1 MATYG
6 YSTPYTGRG
15 DAGPLPPGYMEAATA
30 PGRNLAMGIAAMGQG
45 LGKALERYS
54 ENKKAHEAV
63 DQSHD
68 TVGQMFLQQMEAD
81 PKVQAVRYYEDT
93 GKLPAGV
100 DEATLKS
107 YEAQMKRDAGM
118 ISNLIGSSDKW
129 ADMSLTKKKTALGD
143 AVTMLNQYRNN
154 QQDDL
159 RNEATRQN
167 IALGKIQLEDAINKR
182 NQQGILTDAIRYGLE
197 QPTTTTQMQQVT
209 DTIEFPPM
217 PGVSTPAVQATP
229 SQAEATAARYFMGRY
244 GQAAQQLQ
252 QYGADLGRQ
261 ANALNVSPT
270 YTTKP
275 NDNAWKIFGAAY
287 QGLGFPTSLPPS
299 SFINS
304 EYETPIDV
312 AARVEANTRLK
323 QQKLAESQAAM
334 EQAGIMS
341 RSPALQTIAPRI
353 LQPEQQAQPIQQ
365 PPQTIT
371 RNVPTEVP
379 ISYEDQS
386 KRLTQY
392 LIQQGATPE
401 TIAMVPQI
409 LERVGQRRP
418 TTIEQVGG
426 IGSVVRFGDKE
437 QFVPAKEANLEN
449 ILKVRGITVDFPE
462 FQGQANT
469 ESEAKDFREQYAT
482 NLKLREQIT
491 DLLELTKLGKTQL
504 QTPQNKAKAQGLSRS
519 IKATMRKEILG
530 EGVVTDRDQEVLDS
544 VIPDPTVL
552 FSWPSA
558 NRTALESLL
567 SRATSNLNVKAKAYG
582 LQSVSPRTGQA
593 AAAPSGGVLRW
604 NTVTKKLE

>member
-1 MATYG
+1 MAQYG
-6 YSTPYTGRG
+6 YS
-15 DAGPLPPGYMEAATA
+15 AGYQGGGPSSVPSGYIEAYAQA
-30 PGRNLAMGIAAMGQG
+30 GRNLGQG
-45 LGKALERYS
+45 VQAIGNVIGESLQRYGQNKEESEFLAQRLESLAPYLKSMAQSGNVMDERSPESKILGDIKKFGS
-54 ENKKAHEAV
+54 MSTPQKKAALLNAEF
-63 DQSHD
+63 
-68 TVGQMFLQQMEAD
+68 FLDRAD
-81 PKVQAVRYYEDT
+81 KQRARE
-93 GKLPAGV
+93 
-100 DEATLKS
+100 
-107 YEAQMKRDAGM
+107 
-118 ISNLIGSSDKW
+118 
-129 ADMSLTKKKTALGD
+129 LTD
-143 AVTMLNQYRNN
+143 
-154 QQDDL
+154 
-159 RNEATRQN
+159 EATRQQLQLG
-167 IALGKIQLEDAINKR
+167 ALQLEDAANKR
-182 NQQGILTDAIRYGLE
+182 KQQNILTEAIRYGLE

-261 ANALNVSPT
+261 ANALNVSPKSQVT
-270 YTTKP
+270 YP
-275 NDNAWKIFGAAY
+275 NGQNPYGEANPVF
-287 QGLGFPTSLPPS
+287 
-299 SFINS
+299 
-304 EYETPIDV
+304 ETPIDV

-334 EQAGIMS
+334 QQAGIMS
-341 RSPALQTIAPRI
+341 RSPVLQTIAPRI

-365 PPQTIT
+365 PPETIT

-386 KRLTQY
+386 KKLTQY

-418 TTIEQVGG
+418 TTVERVGG

-482 NLKLREQIT
+482 NLKLREQVT

-504 QTPQNKAKAQGLSRS
+504 QTPANKAKAQGLSRS

-567 SRATSNLNVKAKAYG
+567 SRATSNLNVKAKSYG

>member
-1 MATYG
+1 MAQYG
-6 YSTPYTGRG
+6 YS
-15 DAGPLPPGYMEAATA
+15 AGYQGGGPSAVPSGFIESYAQA
-30 PGRNLAMGIAAMGQG
+30 GRNIGAGIQQIGNAIGESLARYGQNKQENEFLQTRLESLAPYLNTVAQSG
-45 LGKALERYS
+45 NIMDKNSPESKLLGDIEKFSSMSLPQ
-54 ENKKAHEAV
+54 KKATLLNAEF
-63 DQSHD
+63 
-68 TVGQMFLQQMEAD
+68 FLDRAD
-81 PKVQAVRYYEDT
+81 KQRARE
-93 GKLPAGV
+93 L
-100 DEATLKS
+100 
-107 YEAQMKRDAGM
+107 
-118 ISNLIGSSDKW
+118 SD
-129 ADMSLTKKKTALGD
+129 
-143 AVTMLNQYRNN
+143 
-154 QQDDL
+154 
-159 RNEATRQN
+159 EATRQQLQ
-167 IALGKIQLEDAINKR
+167 LGAFQLEEAANKR
-182 NQQGILTDAIRYGLE
+182 KQQNILTEAIRYGLE
-197 QPTTTTQMQQVT
+197 QPTTTTQMRQVT

-261 ANALNVSPT
+261 ANALNVSPA

-312 AARVEANTRLK
+312 AARVEANTRLQ

-334 EQAGIMS
+334 QQAGIMS

-365 PPQTIT
+365 PPETIT

-386 KRLTQY
+386 KKLTQY

-418 TTIEQVGG
+418 TTVEQVGG

-469 ESEAKDFREQYAT
+469 ESEAKDFRDQYAT
-482 NLKLREQIT
+482 NLKLREQVT

-504 QTPQNKAKAQGLSRS
+504 QTPANKAKAQGLSRA
-519 IKATMRKEILG
+519 IKATMRKDILG
-530 EGVVTDRDQEVLDS
+530 EGVVTDRDQEILDT

-558 NRTALESLL
+558 NKAALENLL

-593 AAAPSGGVLRW
+593 AAAPSGGVIRW
-604 NTVTKKLE
+604 NPVTKKLE

>member
-6 YSTPYTGRG
+6 YS
-15 DAGPLPPGYMEAATA
+15 AGYQGGGQQAVPSGYIEAYSQA
-30 PGRNLAMGIAAMGQG
+30 GRNIGAGMQQIGNAIGESLARYGQNKAENEFLQTRLESLAPYLNTVAQSG
-45 LGKALERYS
+45 NIMDKNSAESKLLGDIEKFS
-54 ENKKAHEAV
+54 SMSIPQKKAALLNAEF
-63 DQSHD
+63 
-68 TVGQMFLQQMEAD
+68 FLDRAD
-81 PKVQAVRYYEDT
+81 KAKAREMQDIQTA
-93 GKLPAGV
+93 A
-100 DEATLKS
+100 
-107 YEAQMKRDAGM
+107 AQ
-118 ISNLIGSSDKW
+118 L
-129 ADMSLTKKKTALGD
+129 
-143 AVTMLNQYRNN
+143 
-154 QQDDL
+154 
-159 RNEATRQN
+159 
-167 IALGKIQLEDAINKR
+167 QLEDAVNKR
-182 NQQGILTDAIRYGLE
+182 KQQGILTEAIRYGLE

-261 ANALNVSPT
+261 ANALNVSPELQAS
-270 YTTKP
+270 YP
-275 NDNAWKIFGAAY
+275 PV
-287 QGLGFPTSLPPS
+287 FPFPGRPTPRVES
-299 SFINS
+299 
-304 EYETPIDV
+304 PIDA
-312 AARVEANTRLK
+312 AARVEANTRL
-323 QQKLAESQAAM
+323 QQQQLAESQAAM
-334 EQAGIMS
+334 QQAGIMS
-341 RSPALQTIAPRI
+341 RSPALQTIAPRM
-353 LQPEQQAQPIQQ
+353 LQPGQQAQPIQQ
-365 PPQTIT
+365 PPETIT
-371 RNVPTEVP
+371 RNVPTQVP

-401 TIAMVPQI
+401 TISMVPQI

-437 QFVPAKEANLEN
+437 QFVPAKEANLDN

-504 QTPQNKAKAQGLSRS
+504 QTPQNKAKAQGLSRAL
-519 IKATMRKEILG
+519 KATMRKDILG
-530 EGVVTDRDQEVLDS
+530 EGVVTDRDQEILDT

>member
-1 MATYG
+1 MPSG
-6 YSTPYTGRG
+6 YI
-15 DAGPLPPGYMEAATA
+15 EAYAQA
-30 PGRNLAMGIAAMGQG
+30 GRNIGQG
-45 LGKALERYS
+45 FQQIGNAIGESLQRYGQNKEENQFLQTRLESLAPYLQTVAQSGNIMDKNTPESKLLGDIEKFSSMSLPQ
-54 ENKKAHEAV
+54 KKATLLNAEF
-63 DQSHD
+63 
-68 TVGQMFLQQMEAD
+68 FLDRAD
-81 PKVQAVRYYEDT
+81 KAKAREMQDIQTA
-93 GKLPAGV
+93 A
-100 DEATLKS
+100 
-107 YEAQMKRDAGM
+107 AQ
-118 ISNLIGSSDKW
+118 L
-129 ADMSLTKKKTALGD
+129 
-143 AVTMLNQYRNN
+143 
-154 QQDDL
+154 
-159 RNEATRQN
+159 
-167 IALGKIQLEDAINKR
+167 QLEDAVNKR
-182 NQQGILTDAIRYGLE
+182 KQQGILTEAIRYGLE

-244 GQAAQQLQ
+244 GQAAQDLAR
-252 QYGADLGRQ
+252 YGTDLGRQ
-261 ANALNVSPT
+261 ANTLNVSQIPRFT
-270 YTTKP
+270 GP
-275 NDNAWKIFGAAY
+275 ISLGQEDPEAY
-287 QGLGFPTSLPPS
+287 LSQQFES
-299 SFINS
+299 
-304 EYETPIDV
+304 PIQA
-312 AARVEANTRLK
+312 AARAESNTRLK
-323 QQKLAESQAAM
+323 QQQLAESQAAIQ
-334 EQAGIMS
+334 QAGIMS
-341 RSPALQTIAPRI
+341 RSPALQTIAPRM

-371 RNVPTEVP
+371 RNVSTQVP

-401 TIAMVPQI
+401 TISMVPQI

-437 QFVPAKEANLEN
+437 QFVPAKEANLDN

>member
-6 YSTPYTGRG
+6 YS
-15 DAGPLPPGYMEAATA
+15 AGYQGGGPSAVPSGFIEAYAQS
-30 PGRNLAMGIAAMGQG
+30 GRNIGQG
-45 LGKALERYS
+45 IQQIGNAIGESLQRYGQNKQENEFLQTRLESLAPYLNTVAQSGNIMDKNSPESKLLGDIEKFSSMSLPQ
-54 ENKKAHEAV
+54 KKATLLNAEF
-63 DQSHD
+63 
-68 TVGQMFLQQMEAD
+68 FLDRAD
-81 PKVQAVRYYEDT
+81 KAKAREMQDIQTA
-93 GKLPAGV
+93 A
-100 DEATLKS
+100 
-107 YEAQMKRDAGM
+107 AQ
-118 ISNLIGSSDKW
+118 L
-129 ADMSLTKKKTALGD
+129 
-143 AVTMLNQYRNN
+143 
-154 QQDDL
+154 
-159 RNEATRQN
+159 
-167 IALGKIQLEDAINKR
+167 QLEDAVNKR
-182 NQQGILTDAIRYGLE
+182 KQQGILTEAIRYGLE

-209 DTIEFPPM
+209 DTVEFPPM

-244 GQAAQQLQ
+244 GQAAQDLAR
-252 QYGADLGRQ
+252 YGTDLGRQ
-261 ANALNVSPT
+261 ANTLNVSQIPRFT
-270 YTTKP
+270 GP
-275 NDNAWKIFGAAY
+275 ISLGQEDPEAY
-287 QGLGFPTSLPPS
+287 LSQQFESR
-299 SFINS
+299 IQA
-304 EYETPIDV
+304 
-312 AARVEANTRLK
+312 AARAESNTRLK
-323 QQKLAESQAAM
+323 QQQLAESQAAIQ
-334 EQAGIMS
+334 QAGIMS
-341 RSPALQTIAPRI
+341 RSPALQTIAPRM

-365 PPQTIT
+365 PSQTIT
-371 RNVPTEVP
+371 RNVSTQVP

-437 QFVPAKEANLEN
+437 QFVPAKEANLDN

-504 QTPQNKAKAQGLSRS
+504 QTPQNKAKAQGLSRAL
-519 IKATMRKEILG
+519 KATMRKDILG
-530 EGVVTDRDQEVLDS
+530 EGVVTDRDQEILDT

-552 FSWPSA
+552 FSWSSA

-604 NTVTKKLE
+604 NTVTQKFE

>member
-1 MATYG
+1 MATYSYSAG
-6 YSTPYTGRG
+6 YQGGGPQAVPSGYIEAYSQAGRNIGAGMQQIGNAIGESLARYGQNKAENEFLTQRLESLAPYLQSMAQSGNVMDERSPESKILGDIKKFGSMSTP
-15 DAGPLPPGYMEAATA
+15 
-30 PGRNLAMGIAAMGQG
+30 Q
-45 LGKALERYS
+45 
-54 ENKKAHEAV
+54 KKAALLNAEF
-63 DQSHD
+63 
-68 TVGQMFLQQMEAD
+68 FLDRAD
-81 PKVQAVRYYEDT
+81 KQRARE
-93 GKLPAGV
+93 
-100 DEATLKS
+100 
-107 YEAQMKRDAGM
+107 
-118 ISNLIGSSDKW
+118 
-129 ADMSLTKKKTALGD
+129 LTD
-143 AVTMLNQYRNN
+143 
-154 QQDDL
+154 
-159 RNEATRQN
+159 EATRQQL
-167 IALGKIQLEDAINKR
+167 ALGALQLEEAANKR
-182 NQQGILTDAIRYGLE
+182 KQQGLLTEAIRYGLE

-217 PGVSTPAVQATP
+217 PGVTTPAVQSTP

-244 GQAAQQLQ
+244 GQAAQDLAR
-252 QYGADLGRQ
+252 YGTDLGRQ
-261 ANALNVSPT
+261 AEALNVSPT
-270 YTTKP
+270 QQMSYP
-275 NDNAWKIFGAAY
+275 PV
-287 QGLGFPTSLPPS
+287 FPFPGRPS
-299 SFINS
+299 PTIES
-304 EYETPIDV
+304 PIDA
-312 AARVEANTRLK
+312 AARVEANTRLR
-323 QQKLAESQAAM
+323 QQQLAESEAATQ
-334 EQAGIMS
+334 QAGIMS
-341 RSPALQTIAPRI
+341 RSPALQTIAPRM
-353 LQPEQQAQPIQQ
+353 LQPGQQAQPIQQ

-371 RNVPTEVP
+371 RNVSTQVP

-504 QTPQNKAKAQGLSRS
+504 QTPANKAKAQGLSRS

-604 NTVTKKLE
+604 NTVTQKLE